1 MEDVRLTR
9 VDAFNALIRGFVVL
23 AFTAAICYGFVV
35 SKVLSTETMVVL
47 ANTVFIWWFKSRDDE
62 KKATTK
68 PTNGA
73 SAPAAPGA

>member
-1 MEDVRLTR
+1 MNGNGPTRIEQFNQAVRG
-9 VDAFNALIRGFVVL
+9 IVVI

-62 KKATTK
+62 KRTAEK
-68 PTNGA
+68 P
-73 SAPAAPGA
+73 SAPAPTLTP